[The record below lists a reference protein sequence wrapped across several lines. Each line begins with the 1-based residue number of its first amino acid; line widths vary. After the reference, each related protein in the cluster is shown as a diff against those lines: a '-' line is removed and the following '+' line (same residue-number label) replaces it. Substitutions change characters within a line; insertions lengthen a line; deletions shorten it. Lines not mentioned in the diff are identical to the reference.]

1 MNAARLVLRAV
12 ALLAP
17 PALVLCAAPAFA
29 EETRPIDV
37 PLRLDAGFLRTL
49 LVQQI
54 YTGPG
59 ETAEVWQDSIGCNRL
74 TLASP
79 RVYGREGRLR
89 ILTDSA
95 ARIGTPLGDICT
107 LPVEMK
113 HQVEVM
119 LAPEVTPGSSVV
131 RFRVVDSNVLEETG
145 HRLSATGILWNWVKD
160 YVHPRFGA
168 FEVDLGPP
176 LADLRDFLPQVLEG
190 DDAAR
195 TRAVLDSVR
204 LESAVVT
211 DDGLLATLRFE
222 APVVAAAPAG
232 GAPEAPL
239 TPEERARLLA
249 ELKRWDAFLTFV
261 VKVAGADSEARAAR
275 QELLDLLLDARQE
288 LVKSLEATERADA
301 KAPLPGEDPVRAL
314 FLSTWA
320 RLAPALQRLPGTLPG
335 ETALRYVGFLAAGDA
350 LAALE
355 RIGGGSGV
363 EVSADGLR
371 RLARTIAPDAAT
383 DPLSY
388 DDRVD
393 PELRETFG
401 FGPPI
406 EPPVPADE
414 APPDESP
421 LEPGAA
427 PAPAPGGAPT
437 PDGDAAPTPPAPP
450 PDSGRIELPWL
461 LVGPRVLAPMP
472 PTALVKRLNA
482 WIPDRD
488 ELEDY
493 LEAMRELLRDA
504 GEATLASSDL
514 GERFHA
520 IYRWLV
526 LATAWQESCWR
537 QFVLVAGKRGPLTSS
552 AGAVGLMQVNVRVWR
567 GFYDADGLRRDVG
580 YNARAGADILL
591 HYLQDYA
598 IARSEHLKTGREDFL
613 ARATYAV
620 YNGGPGHL
628 ERYRKPKTPKSLRR
642 IDDAFWR
649 KYQAVKAGRELDVA
663 QCWGS

>member
-1 MNAARLVLRAV
+1 MSAASSARGSRAARVVGVRL
-12 ALLAP
+12 ALLALAP
-17 PALVLCAAPAFA
+17 LTFLALPALAQ
-29 EETRPIDV
+29 ETRPVDV
-37 PLRLDAGFLRTL
+37 PLRLDPAFLRTL

-54 YTGPG
+54 YTASG
-59 ETAEVWQDSIGCNRL
+59 ETVDVWQDSIGCNRL
-74 TLASP
+74 VLASP

-89 ILTDSA
+89 VLTESA
-95 ARIGTPLGDICT
+95 ARIGTPLGDTCT
-107 LPVEMK
+107 LPVEVK

-145 HRLSATGILWNWVKD
+145 HRLSATGILWSWVKD
-160 YVHPRFGA
+160 YVHPRLAA
-168 FEVDLGPP
+168 FEVDLAPP
-176 LADLRDFLPQVLEG
+176 LQDLRDFLPHVLEG

-204 LESAVVT
+204 LQSAVVT
-211 DDGLLATLRFE
+211 DAGLVATLRFD
-222 APVVAAAPAG
+222 APVVTAEPTPG
-232 GAPEAPL
+232 GQAPEAPL
-239 TPEERARLLA
+239 TPEERTRLVS

-261 VKVAGADSEARAAR
+261 VKAAGADSEGRTAR
-275 QELLDLLLDARQE
+275 QELLDVLLDARQE

-301 KAPLPGEDPVRAL
+301 TAPSRAEDPVRAL

-320 RLAPALQRLPGTLPG
+320 RLAPVVQRLPGALPG
-335 ETALRYVGFLAAGDA
+335 ETALRYLGFLAAGDA

-371 RLARTIAPDAAT
+371 RLARTIAPGTAS

-406 EPPVPADE
+406 DPPA
-414 APPDESP
+414 AADESP
-421 LEPGAA
+421 PGESPVEPGAA
-427 PAPAPGGAPT
+427 
-437 PDGDAAPTPPAPP
+437 P

-461 LVGPRVLAPMP
+461 FVQPAVLRSAVPLP
-472 PTALVKRLNA
+472 PTALVKRLNV

-504 GEATLASSDL
+504 GEAALASSDL
-514 GERFHA
+514 GERFHV

-537 QFVLVAGKRGPLTSS
+537 QFVRVAGKREPLTSS
-552 AGAVGLMQVNVRVWR
+552 AGAVGVMQVNVRVWR
-567 GFYDADGLRRDVG
+567 GFYEPNGLRYDVG
-580 YNARAGADILL
+580 YNARAGSEILL
-591 HYLQDYA
+591 HYFQDYA
-598 IARSEHLKTGREDFL
+598 IARSEHLKTGREDFV